1 MSNLK
6 VCVYCASSKQ
16 CDPAYLDA
24 AERLGRHLA
33 RHQATLV
40 YGGGGAGAMARLAEG
55 ALSAGGTAIG
65 IIPRFMVELEW
76 GHKQLTEMRIVEDM
90 RERKHQMLEGADAVV
105 ALPGGCGTL
114 EELFETMTL
123 KRLGRYLGPII
134 LVNTRGF
141 YDRVV
146 AALEHCIAETIHGHP
161 APGHVD
167 GRERTGRSSGSHPNR
182 AALERRESQLCGAV
196 TGSLPCC
203 LPPSA
208 FNAFCQ
214 HAPKN

>member
-1 MSNLK
+1 MANLK

-16 CDPAYLDA
+16 CDSAYLDV

-65 IIPRFMVELEW
+65 VIPRFMVELEW
-76 GHKQLTEMRIVEDM
+76 GHTQLTELRIVENM
-90 RERKHQMLEGADAVV
+90 HERKHLMLAGADAVV
-105 ALPGGCGTL
+105 ALAGGCGTL
-114 EELFETMTL
+114 EELFETITL
-123 KRLGRYLGPII
+123 KRLGQYLGPIV

-146 AALEHCIAETIHGHP
+146 AALDHCIEERFMDTRHREMWTLVNEPEEVLDAIRTAPRWSAE
-161 APGHVD
+161 
-167 GRERTGRSSGSHPNR
+167 NR
-182 AALERRESQLCGAV
+182 NFAV
-196 TGSLPCC
+196 S
-203 LPPSA
+203 
-208 FNAFCQ
+208 
-214 HAPKN
+214 

>member
-1 MSNLK
+1 MANLK
-6 VCVYCASSKQ
+6 VCVYCASSRQ

-33 RHQATLV
+33 SHQATLV

-65 IIPRFMVELEW
+65 VIPSFMVDLEW
-76 GHKQLTEMRIVEDM
+76 GHKELTTMHIVDNM
-90 RERKHQMLEGADAVV
+90 RERKHRMLDGADAVV

-114 EELFETMTL
+114 EELFETITL
-123 KRLGRYLGPII
+123 KRLGLYLGPII

-146 AALEHCIAETIHGHP
+146 AALEHCIAE
-161 APGHVD
+161 
-167 GRERTGRSSGSHPNR
+167 R
-182 AALERRESQLCGAV
+182 
-196 TGSLPCC
+196 
-203 LPPSA
+203 
-208 FNAFCQ
+208 F
-214 HAPKN
+214 

>member
-1 MSNLK
+1 MANLK

-16 CDPAYLDA
+16 CDTAYLEA

-33 RHQATLV
+33 RHQVTLV

-55 ALSAGGTAIG
+55 ALSAGGKAIG
-65 IIPRFMVELEW
+65 IMPRFMVELEW

-90 RERKHQMLEGADAVV
+90 RERKHLMLEGADAVV

-114 EELFETMTL
+114 EELLETMTL
-123 KRLGRYLGPII
+123 KRVGRYLGPII

-146 AALEHCIAETIHGHP
+146 AALEHCIAEHFMDTRHRDLWTVVNEPEDVLNAIQT
-161 APGHVD
+161 AP
-167 GRERTGRSSGSHPNR
+167 RWSAENR
-182 AALERRESQLCGAV
+182 NFAV
-196 TGSLPCC
+196 P
-203 LPPSA
+203 
-208 FNAFCQ
+208 
-214 HAPKN
+214 

>member
-33 RHQATLV
+33 RHQAMLV

-55 ALSAGGTAIG
+55 ALSVGGTAIG

-90 RERKHQMLEGADAVV
+90 RTRKHQMIEGADAVV

-114 EELFETMTL
+114 EELFEAITL
-123 KRLGRYLGPII
+123 KRLGLYLGPII
-134 LVNTRGF
+134 LVNTHGF

-146 AALEHCIAETIHGHP
+146 AVLEHCIEERFMDARHRDLWTLVNEPEEVLGALQT
-161 APGHVD
+161 APSWSAD
-167 GRERTGRSSGSHPNR
+167 NR
-182 AALERRESQLCGAV
+182 NFAV
-196 TGSLPCC
+196 
-203 LPPSA
+203 
-208 FNAFCQ
+208 Q
-214 HAPKN
+214 